1 MVEASFS
8 CLERVQIAYQR
19 RSGSHARLLCVR
31 AETSGEL
38 ANATLNPSSIRGQC
52 IASPFRSQ
60 DLFWILSGT
69 SAYNVSLLMRGP
81 QNLEL
86 LEPKS
91 QQSHL
96 LRQAKPPTWI
106 SAHSSD
112 LVRERGNGDLD
123 SNIKSDRWVACGYE
137 FAPVDATLVCFPPK
151 SCDEQPKEELRKLRC
166 ANLAMSCP
174 HPTAFRSISR

>member
-86 LEPKS
+86 LEPKM
-91 QQSHL
+91 
-96 LRQAKPPTWI
+96 PTI
-106 SAHSSD
+106 ASVAA
-112 LVRERGNGDLD
+112 GKAADLD
-123 SNIKSDRWVACGYE
+123 FCSLFGFGEGTRKWRPRFEHQIRSMG
-137 FAPVDATLVCFPPK
+137 
-151 SCDEQPKEELRKLRC
+151 SLRL
-166 ANLAMSCP
+166 
-174 HPTAFRSISR
+174 